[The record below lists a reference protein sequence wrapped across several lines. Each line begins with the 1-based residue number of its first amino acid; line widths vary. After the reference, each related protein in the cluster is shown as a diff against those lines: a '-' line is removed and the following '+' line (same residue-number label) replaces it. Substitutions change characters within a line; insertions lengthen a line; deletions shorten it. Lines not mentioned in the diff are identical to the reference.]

1 MDVLEI
7 SMMIHDANKNLR
19 SLFKENY
26 DEKAEPIREVIRR
39 FMKQENVSTLVAL
52 TKILQRLQARFG
64 EDSRETTVNT
74 LWFCAAAVDVINEQ
88 AKS

>member
-7 SMMIHDANKNLR
+7 SMMIHDANKHLR
-19 SLFKENY
+19 SLFGDKY
-26 DEKAEPIREVIRR
+26 DEQAEYCRNIIRKL
-39 FMKQENVSTLVAL
+39 MAKENVSTLVAL
-52 TKILQRLQARFG
+52 TKILQKVQDKFG
-64 EDSRETTVNT
+64 DGTQSQVHT